1 MECMNTLLKL
11 YAVYMQPWI
20 QTTLHLHVHISEKHK
35 SKINKLCLY
44 SIICFCEKKE
54 KIPCLFFK
62 SDFSTKGETTY
73 VPNPFN
79 PPLGGTGSSKK
90 GSSST
95 SLPPSKSTSAFG
107 FLRWSFRLDWRF
119 RWFLAST
126 NSFLSFVCEYKITR
140 YIYNKVSHDQCT
152 DSQHN
157 MEAKLM
163 YIISYLWFFLHDLKS
178 YSI

>member
-1 MECMNTLLKL
+1 MNNNLKKTKNCMNTPLKY

-44 SIICFCEKKE
+44 SICFCDKK
-54 KIPCLFFK
+54 KIPCLSFK
-62 SDFSTKGETTY
+62 SNFFHKEETTY

-95 SLPPSKSTSAFG
+95 SLPPSKSTSALG

-140 YIYNKVSHDQCT
+140 YITKCH
-152 DSQHN
+152 
-157 MEAKLM
+157 MIK
-163 YIISYLWFFLHDLKS
+163 
-178 YSI
+178 

>member
-1 MECMNTLLKL
+1 
-11 YAVYMQPWI
+11 MQPWI

-44 SIICFCEKKE
+44 IVFAFIKKRSHVYLL
-54 KIPCLFFK
+54 KAI
-62 SDFSTKGETTY
+62 FSTKGETTY

-95 SLPPSKSTSAFG
+95 SLPPSKSTSALG

-126 NSFLSFVCEYKITR
+126 NSFLSFVWEYKITI
-140 YIYNKVSHDQCT
+140 YITKCH
-152 DSQHN
+152 
-157 MEAKLM
+157 M
-163 YIISYLWFFLHDLKS
+163 ISAPTFNTTWKQGWC
-178 YSI
+178 I